1 MFFTSTPVL
10 TSFRNGLGAGEAA
23 TRLAANGPNRLKDG
37 KKVSVFEILLRQVS
51 NSLTFV
57 LAIVMVLS
65 FSLGDWIEGAV
76 VAAVVLV
83 NVVVGYDAIA
93 HQPKYRS
100 FVNMRQFCARL
111 QGRTERFVSA
121 SPVKPGVQRHPRLHH
136 PVCPSG
142 DTRCR

>member
-1 MFFTSTPVL
+1 MSFPVL
-10 TSFRNGLGAGEAA
+10 TSSRNGLGGDEATA
-23 TRLAANGPNRLKDG
+23 RLATDGPNRLKDG

-83 NVVVGYDAIA
+83 NVVVGYDTIVF
-93 HQPKYRS
+93 HR
-100 FVNMRQFCARL
+100 
-111 QGRTERFVSA
+111 
-121 SPVKPGVQRHPRLHH
+121 
-136 PVCPSG
+136 
-142 DTRCR
+142 DTNDWLT

>member
-1 MFFTSTPVL
+1 MFFTSTSVL
-10 TSFRNGLGAGEAA
+10 TSFRNGLAADEAA

-83 NVVVGYDAIA
+83 NVVVGYDTIA
-93 HQPKYRS
+93 H
-100 FVNMRQFCARL
+100 
-111 QGRTERFVSA
+111 
-121 SPVKPGVQRHPRLHH
+121 SPIIDHLL
-136 PVCPSG
+136 
-142 DTRCR
+142 T

>member
-1 MFFTSTPVL
+1 MSILDASTSTPVL
-10 TSFRNGLGAGEAA
+10 TSFRNGLGGDEAA

-83 NVVVGYDAIA
+83 NVVVGYDTIA
-93 HQPKYRS
+93 
-100 FVNMRQFCARL
+100 
-111 QGRTERFVSA
+111 
-121 SPVKPGVQRHPRLHH
+121 
-136 PVCPSG
+136 
-142 DTRCR
+142 RCGTNYLLT

>member
-1 MFFTSTPVL
+1 VSILDASTSTPVL
-10 TSFRNGLGAGEAA
+10 TSFRNGLGGDEAA

-83 NVVVGYDAIA
+83 NVVVGYVMVPTDN
-93 HQPKYRS
+93 S
-100 FVNMRQFCARL
+100 TT
-111 QGRTERFVSA
+111 G
-121 SPVKPGVQRHPRLHH
+121 
-136 PVCPSG
+136 
-142 DTRCR
+142 